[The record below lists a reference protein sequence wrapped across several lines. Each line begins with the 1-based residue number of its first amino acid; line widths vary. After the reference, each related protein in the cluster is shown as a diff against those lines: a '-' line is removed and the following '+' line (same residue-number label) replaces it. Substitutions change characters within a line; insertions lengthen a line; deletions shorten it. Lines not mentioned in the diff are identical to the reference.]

1 MRGLLRNKPTV
12 GAWHGAYG
20 HGRISATPTSG
31 ARMLNPVQPAGR
43 LLMSSRKSC
52 SLQTMA
58 GVATPVA
65 VLRDLPAAVRVGP
78 SLSLSVRIQRV
89 VAAVEEAAKDVR
101 LVTLAQSSKVREL
114 ELRFMLRPQLKVRAW
129 PYLWSETISTVKNMT
144 TVS

>member
-1 MRGLLRNKPTV
+1 MSQPL
-12 GAWHGAYG
+12 AHWHGCIGMAALVP
-20 HGRISATPTSG
+20 RPQSG
-31 ARMLNPVQPAGR
+31 ARMLNSAQPACC
-43 LLMSSRKSC
+43 LMSSRKPC

-101 LVTLAQSSKVREL
+101 LVTLAQTIAPVYAQTSIESEVL
-114 ELRFMLRPQLKVRAW
+114 AISIYGLRLLVQSR
-129 PYLWSETISTVKNMT
+129 T
-144 TVS
+144 

>member
-1 MRGLLRNKPTV
+1 
-12 GAWHGAYG
+12 
-20 HGRISATPTSG
+20 
-31 ARMLNPVQPAGR
+31 
-43 LLMSSRKSC
+43 
-52 SLQTMA
+52 MA

>member
-1 MRGLLRNKPTV
+1 MAALVPRPQ
-12 GAWHGAYG
+12 
-20 HGRISATPTSG
+20 SG
-31 ARMLNPVQPAGR
+31 ARMLKPSSASR
-43 LLMSSRKSC
+43 LLISSRKSC

-101 LVTLAQSSKVREL
+101 LVTLAQTIAPVYAQTSIESEVL
-114 ELRFMLRPQLKVRAW
+114 AISIYGLRLLVQSR
-129 PYLWSETISTVKNMT
+129 T
-144 TVS
+144 